1 MIDDILG
8 QIVKDVRRA
17 VEEGVYARFAE
28 TNARPTGETPSLVE
42 AVRKASPEAFLA
54 EVKPSSPSAGVLADG
69 EPLEVGR
76 RMLHLYRAYG
86 ATGVSVL
93 TERDRFGG
101 SLQLLAEAARAEP
114 RRPVLMKDFLLS
126 DSQLDA
132 AVAAG
137 ASAVLYIHHL
147 FARGHTSWELP
158 DAIAAAHDRG
168 LEVLLEVDGHQSLEH
183 ALGTEA
189 DLLGINNRDL
199 RTLEMDLDRTPD
211 LLRHRLDRLGDRPVL
226 ALSGITIRDDVVLM
240 RRGGAAGVLVGSS
253 LMTAEDPRARLRD
266 LRGITHVKV
275 CGTGHPEDGPDVAAA
290 LAGAD
295 AVGCVV
301 AADGARRERSVEE
314 ARALFSRLPEDQE
327 HVLVTTD
334 TDPSRAAER
343 VTASGANMLQLHAEP
358 GPDGVAAVRAALPA
372 GVGLIALVR
381 VPGDLETPDESGDA
395 PDGFR
400 SFVESA
406 RAVGRHA
413 DRILLDVAPV
423 EGEDAGGTGRTLPRH
438 LARHLVAS
446 LSPLRVVVA
455 GGLAPGNI
463 APTLRAVRPWG
474 IDLSSGAE
482 TTGATGRK
490 DAARIRDILLEARS
504 VPGLFDDHETGRAT
518 GAPVVSNVQ
527 WKDRRFPSSS

>member
-17 VEEGVYARFAE
+17 VEEGVYSRFAE
-28 TNARPTGETPSLVE
+28 ANTAPAGKAPSLVE
-42 AVRKASPEAFLA
+42 AVRGAAPEAFLA

-69 EPLEVGR
+69 EPLTVGR

-86 ATGVSVL
+86 ATGISVL

-101 SLQLLAEAARAEP
+101 SLELLAHAARAEP
-114 RRPVLMKDFLLS
+114 RPPVLMKDFLLS

-132 AVAAG
+132 ASSAG

-189 DLLGINNRDL
+189 DILGINNRDL
-199 RTLEMDLDRTPD
+199 RTLEMDLERTPD
-211 LLRHRLDRLGDRPVL
+211 LLRHRIERLGDRPVL
-226 ALSGITIRDDVVLM
+226 ALSGITTRDDVVLM

-253 LMTAEDPRARLRD
+253 LMSAADPRARLRD

-275 CGTGHPEDGPDVAAA
+275 CGAGHPEDPPDVFAAMS
-290 LAGAD
+290 GAD

-301 AADGARRERSVEE
+301 AAGGARRERSVEE
-314 ARALFSRLPEDQE
+314 ARLLFSRLPQDQE

-334 TDPSRAAER
+334 TDPSPSAER
-343 VTASGANMLQLHAEP
+343 VAASGANMLQLHAEP
-358 GPDGVAAVRAALPA
+358 GAEGVAAVHAALPA

-381 VPGDLETPDESGDA
+381 VPGDLETPDESGRV

-400 SFVESA
+400 SFVEEA

-413 DRILLDVAPV
+413 DRLLLDVAPKR
-423 EGEDAGGTGRTLPRH
+423 GEDAGGTGRTLPRH

-446 LSPLRVVVA
+446 LAPLRVVIA

-482 TTGATGRK
+482 GSKTVGRK
-490 DAARIRDILLEARS
+490 DAARVRDVLAEARS
-504 VPGLFDDHETGRAT
+504 IPGLFDAHETGRAT